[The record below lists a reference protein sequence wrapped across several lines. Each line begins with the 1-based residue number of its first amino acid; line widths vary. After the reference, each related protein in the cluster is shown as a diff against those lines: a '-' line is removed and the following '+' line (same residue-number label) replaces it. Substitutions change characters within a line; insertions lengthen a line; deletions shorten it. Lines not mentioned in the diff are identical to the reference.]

1 MGENEPFPS
10 EGLHGLCPLWPAGW
24 GLGGAP
30 YPAVRERQARGYTS
44 HLSRLLH
51 VFLES
56 LMLSVTLSCLPLNP
70 LLMGMTSGCTAL
82 PCAWLHMGKCWTA
95 LWPGALGAG
104 GQLSL

>member
-1 MGENEPFPS
+1 MP
-10 EGLHGLCPLWPAGW
+10 
-24 GLGGAP
+24 
-30 YPAVRERQARGYTS
+30 
-44 HLSRLLH
+44 H
-51 VFLES
+51 VLNAQQGQEVTTVTNHRAHIS
-56 LMLSVTLSCLPLNP
+56 TLSCLPLNP